1 MHNQAVSKDPT
12 SQRESFTEL
21 LGQLAQNSAAVVRDE
36 IALVIRRIRDK
47 VRAGGRAVV
56 LVATGA
62 VISLAAFLAL
72 CAALIIGLTAYMA
85 PAMAALVTGVA
96 LALLG
101 GVMAAIGYQQ
111 LKKAVLET

>member
-1 MHNQAVSKDPT
+1 MTNKAGHPDPT
-12 SQRESFTEL
+12 PQRESFTEL
-21 LGQLAQNSAAVVRDE
+21 LGQLAKHSAAVVRDE
-36 IALVIRRIRDK
+36 IELVIRRIRDK
-47 VRAGGRAVV
+47 VTAGRRGVV

-62 VISLAAFLAL
+62 VISLAAFMAL

-96 LALLG
+96 LAVLG
-101 GVMAAIGYQQ
+101 GVLAAIGSQQ

>member
-1 MHNQAVSKDPT
+1 MQNKMANQDPT
-12 SQRESFTEL
+12 AQRESFYEL
-21 LGQLAQNSAAVVRDE
+21 LGQLANHSAAVVRDE

>member
-1 MHNQAVSKDPT
+1 MNNKAGHPDPT
-12 SQRESFTEL
+12 PQRESFTEL
-21 LGQLAQNSAAVVRDE
+21 VGQLAQNSAAVVHDE
-36 IALVIRRIRDK
+36 IELVIRRVREK
-47 VRAGGRAVV
+47 VTVGRRGVV
-56 LVATGA
+56 LMATGA
-62 VISLAAFLAL
+62 VISLAAFMAL

-96 LALLG
+96 LAVLG